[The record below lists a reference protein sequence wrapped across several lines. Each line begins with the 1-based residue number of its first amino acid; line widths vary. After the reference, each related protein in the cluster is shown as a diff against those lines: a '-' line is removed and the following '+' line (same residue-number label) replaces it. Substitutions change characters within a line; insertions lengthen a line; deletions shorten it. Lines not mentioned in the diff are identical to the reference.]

1 MEISWAARF
10 PPPDAVNASARPFFF
25 PGQSWRTLALALLA
39 SLLLHLTMIAGTP
52 DFHPGQEREVAGRE
66 PIVARLFVPP
76 AAEPPPPPPQQPQG
90 RPKGTRKPAHTLP
103 KTMPAPV
110 AAAAAPGQEIASPAA
125 TAAQEELEP
134 MPGVPYARQEPDP
147 VPTALSLPE
156 SAKVEYLV
164 YYGEERFQAG
174 RALYLW
180 EMSGD
185 RYVLYNMVEATG
197 LVSLFLPGQLVQESE
212 GQVLADGLRPERYVA
227 QRGTARRSETVD
239 FDWDAGTAV
248 LARNGASSPVPI
260 LPGVQDPASVIQQ
273 LAFFAG
279 SGAGVQAVVVADPRK
294 VRQHDVQIV
303 AQEMLDTPA
312 GLIPTV
318 HLRKEIRED
327 SARVDV
333 WLATERFLVPVKVR
347 FRDRRGKLFEQV
359 VSSLSV
365 QGPP

>member
-1 MEISWAARF
+1 
-10 PPPDAVNASARPFFF
+10 VNAGARPLFF
-25 PGQSWRTLALALLA
+25 PRQRWRALAPALLA
-39 SLLLHLTMIAGTP
+39 SLLLHLAMIAGAP
-52 DFHPGQEREVAGRE
+52 DFGPGQDRENPHRE
-66 PIVARLFVPP
+66 PMVARLFVPP
-76 AAEPPPPPPQQPQG
+76 AAEPSPPRPEQPQA
-90 RPKGTRKPAHTLP
+90 RPKRTEKPARMPP
-103 KTMPAPV
+103 KATPAPV
-110 AAAAAPGQEIASPAA
+110 PPAAAPAQSPGQEIAAPAA
-125 TAAQEELEP
+125 TVAQEELEP
-134 MPGVPYARQEPDP
+134 IPGVPYARQEPDP
-147 VPTALSLPE
+147 VATAMVLPE
-156 SAKVEYLV
+156 SAKLEYLV

-174 RALYLW
+174 RAIYLW

-197 LVSLFLPGQLVQESE
+197 LVSLFLPGQLVQESQ
-212 GQVLADGLRPERYVA
+212 GQVLADGLRPQRYVA
-227 QRGTARRSETVD
+227 QRGTASRSETVD
-239 FDWDAGTAV
+239 FDWDAGTAM
-248 LARNGASSPVPI
+248 LAKGGTSSPVPI

-303 AQEMLDTPA
+303 DQEMLDTPA

-327 SARVDV
+327 AARVDV

-365 QGPP
+365 HGPP